1 VALMDKIWKLK
12 DMPIAEDV
20 DQLSKAININPNL
33 ASLLLQRGVTD
44 FEQAKKFFRLSLD
57 HLHDPFLMKD
67 MDIAVERLSRAL
79 DNKESILIY
88 GDYDVDGT
96 TSVATMISFLRNY
109 SDNLEF
115 YIPDRY
121 SEGYGV
127 SEEGIKW
134 AIEHKVDL
142 IISLDCGIKA
152 FKTVALAKDNNIDF
166 IICDHHTPDDTLPE
180 ATAVLDPKRTDCNY
194 PFKELSGC
202 GVGFKLLQGL
212 VKHKDWDE
220 AELWPLLDMVAVS
233 IAADIVPITGE
244 NRVLCYFGLKKLE
257 KEPRAGL
264 AALIKVGN
272 LQKPLTVTRVVF
284 GIAPRINAA
293 GRIEHANAAVE
304 LLLSQDEEEA
314 DILAGQVNIKNEY
327 RRETELEIVTEAIA
341 MIDDEKEDKKSTV
354 LFKEDWHK
362 GVIGIVASKC
372 IEHFHRPT
380 IILTKSNGKA
390 TGSARSV
397 RGFDIHE
404 AIGACSE
411 LLEQFGGHKYAAGL
425 TLKVEN
431 VEPFKKMFEE
441 VVGKT
446 ITEEQLIPTVI
457 IDEEIN
463 LSIISESF
471 LNIIDQME
479 PFGPGNMKPVFVSR
493 NLKALNTKL
502 LKDLHLKMS
511 VLDEE
516 DGVVIDAIG
525 FNMPDYYEILKS
537 KPSFDLAYTIEE
549 NNFRGKSS
557 IQLHIKDIK
566 FVENYTA

>member
-1 VALMDKIWKLK
+1 MDKIWKLK

>member
-1 VALMDKIWKLK
+1 MNKIWKLK
-12 DMPIAEDV
+12 DLPDSADIDH
-20 DQLSKAININPNL
+20 LSKAININPNL
-33 ASLLLQRGVTD
+33 ASLLLQRRVTD
-44 FEQAKKFFRLSLD
+44 FDQAKNFFRLSLG

-67 MDIAVERLSRAL
+67 MDVAVDRLSRAI
-79 DNKESILIY
+79 DNDDNILIY

-96 TSVATMISFLRNY
+96 TSVATMISFLRNHC
-109 SDNLEF
+109 DNLEF

-134 AIEHKVDL
+134 AIEHDIDL

-152 FKTVALAKDNNIDF
+152 FKTVSLAKDSNIDF
-166 IICDHHTPDDTLPE
+166 IICDHHTPDESLPE
-180 ATAVLDPKRTDCNY
+180 ATAVLDPKRSDCNY
-194 PFKELSGC
+194 PYKELSGC

-212 VKHKDWDE
+212 VKYKDWDE

-244 NRVLCYFGLKKLE
+244 NRVLCFFGLKKLE
-257 KEPRAGL
+257 KEPRPGL

-304 LLLSQDEEEA
+304 LLLSNDEEEA

-327 RRETELEIVTEAIA
+327 RRETELEIVKEAIT
-341 MIDDEKEDKKSTV
+341 MIDKDKEGKKSTV
-354 LFKEDWHK
+354 LFQKDWHK

-372 IEHFHRPT
+372 IEHFYRPT
-380 IILTKSNGKA
+380 IILTESNGKA

-397 RGFDIHE
+397 KGFDIHE
-404 AIGACSE
+404 AIGTCSE

-431 VEPFKKMFEE
+431 VEPFKEMFEE
-441 VVGKT
+441 VVST
-446 ITEEQLIPTVI
+446 SITEDQLMPTII
-457 IDEEIN
+457 IDEEIDIN
-463 LSIISESF
+463 IISESF
-471 LNIIDQME
+471 LSIIDQME
-479 PFGPGNMKPVFVSR
+479 PFGPGNMKPVFVTR
-493 NLKALNTKL
+493 NLKAMNPKL
-502 LKDLHLKMS
+502 LKGLHMKMS
-511 VLDEE
+511 VLDED
-516 DGVVIDAIG
+516 DGVIIDSIG
-525 FNMPDYYEILKS
+525 FNMPEYYEILQS
-537 KPSFDLAYTIEE
+537 DQYIDLAYTIEK

-557 IQLHIKDIK
+557 IQLHIKDIHPA
-566 FVENYTA
+566 ENK